1 MAKKTILSA
10 SVPTGVLTLGNY
22 IGAISNWSAM
32 QEEYDCLYAVADLH
46 AWTVRQDPEV
56 LRERSVSFF
65 AQYIALGL
73 DPEKNI
79 LFMQSHVKEHA
90 ELAWILS
97 CFTSMGALNRMT
109 QFKDKSQQHAKNINA
124 GLYTYPVL
132 MAADILLY
140 QADLVPVGEDQKQ
153 HLELTRDLVDT
164 INGRFGNV
172 FTMPEPHIPKLGA
185 RIMSLQDP
193 EKKMSKSDEN
203 EKNFISVLDDP
214 KKIMKKF
221 KSAVTDSGSEIK
233 FDENNKGIANLMT
246 IYSAFSG
253 KDMPAIEAEFEGK
266 MYGHLKVG
274 LGELICETLLPVQEK
289 YADLMKNKDYL
300 HGLMRSGADKARE
313 RAAKTLAT
321 VYEKVGFY
329 QV

>member
-22 IGAISNWSAM
+22 IGAITNWSAM
-32 QEEYDCLYAVADLH
+32 QSEYDCLYAVADLH

-56 LRERSVSFF
+56 LRERSLSFY

-90 ELAWILS
+90 ELAWVLS

-153 HLELTRDLVDT
+153 HLELTRDLVDNF
-164 INGRFGNV
+164 NGKFGGV
-172 FTMPEPHIPKLGA
+172 FTMPEPFIPKLGA

-193 EKKMSKSDEN
+193 DKKMSKSDEN
-203 EKNFISVLDDP
+203 EKNFVSILDDP
-214 KKIMKKF
+214 KKIMKKV
-221 KSAVTDSGSEIK
+221 KSAVTDSGSEIR
-233 FDENNKGIANLMT
+233 FDETNKGIANLMT

-253 KDMPAIEAEFEGK
+253 KDMAAIEAEFEGK
-266 MYGHLKVG
+266 MYGHLKVA
-274 LGELICETLLPVQEK
+274 LGELICETLQPVQEK
-289 YADLMKNKDYL
+289 YNDLIANKDYL
-300 HGLMRSGADKARE
+300 HDLMRSGANKARE
-313 RAAKTLAT
+313 RAAKTLAN